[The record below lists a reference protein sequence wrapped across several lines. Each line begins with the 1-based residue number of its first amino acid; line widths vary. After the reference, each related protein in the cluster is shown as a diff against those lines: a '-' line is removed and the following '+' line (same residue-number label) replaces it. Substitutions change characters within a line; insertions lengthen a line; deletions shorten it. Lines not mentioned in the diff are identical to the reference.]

1 MTFENFLTLN
11 LNKKGVFTALI
22 EFEKGFGVSV
32 KDIDRSTLVIGN
44 TSAFRTFVAGNR
56 LLLAQFRT
64 QDLTDIESGEE
75 VELMI
80 SGTLQDGTVF
90 EGTDTI
96 RVINKNP
103 LGIKGVRLSSLLA
116 NLHEALSQ
124 LLVLLKG
131 R

>member
-1 MTFENFLTLN
+1 MVIMNNIFSNQ
-11 LNKKGVFTALI
+11 KGVP
-22 EFEKGFGVSV
+22 
-32 KDIDRSTLVIGN
+32 
-44 TSAFRTFVAGNR
+44 AFRTFIAGNR
-56 LLLAQFRT
+56 LLIAMFKT
-64 QDLTDIESGEE
+64 QDLTDVESGED

-96 RVINKNP
+96 RVINKSP
-103 LGIKGVRLSSLLA
+103 IVQLSSLLA

-124 LLVLLKG
+124 LLGLLKS